1 MPFDAFSLPGSLK
14 TFTFTEKLTIEVLLL
29 KQAIML
35 AGVVCVGL
43 PKSF

>member
-1 MPFDAFSLPGSLK
+1 MPFDAFSLPGSFK
-14 TFTFTEKLTIEVLLL
+14 TFIFTEKLTIEVLLL

-43 PKSF
+43 QRV